1 MPISVRA
8 TVPGQVHLDLLDSGV
23 LSQDPLYRQN
33 ELEYAWVGQS
43 CWAYESEQFHLKDF
57 DPNSQTPI
65 FLRLD
70 GVDTSA
76 SIYLNWH
83 LIGSTQNAYR
93 QHTIEIDRSLLNN

>member
-1 MPISVRA
+1 MN
-8 TVPGQVHLDLLDSGV
+8 SGI

-43 CWAYESEQFHLKDF
+43 CWAYQSEKFELKDF
-57 DPNSQTPI
+57 DPNSKTPI

-76 SIYLNWH
+76 SIYLNSN
-83 LIGSTQNAYR
+83 LIGT
-93 QHTIEIDRSLLNN
+93 T